1 MTVGGGS
8 KSDEKSRYFFNLSVE
23 KNLAAPQARKK
34 KLSQKHNSNGPS
46 QSALQKRQN
55 KAEVT
60 IVYVAVPQAPKK
72 LAFIFFTAFQGREKI
87 EQKSPQ
93 YRAAIGSAAG

>member
-1 MTVGGGS
+1 MT
-8 KSDEKSRYFFNLSVE
+8 KSHGIFSIFLLKKILPRRRRE
-23 KNLAAPQARKK
+23 K